1 MIRVLI
7 VEDQKMAR
15 DSMVGYVEASENY
28 VLEGTLKNAGSAE
41 VFCAG
46 HNVDLI
52 LMDVCTE
59 YDESGLDA
67 TAVIKKRYP
76 SIKVIIVTSMVECSF
91 LDRAREAGADSF
103 WYKDTESVE
112 LLNVMDRTMAGEH
125 IYPERTPEVRLGL
138 TTSYHLTGT
147 ELLVLRTIMESSNY
161 QEAADKIGCTERN
174 IRFHLNNILDK
185 TGYRN
190 RFELCMAVSQ
200 KKLIIVNP
208 DSELD

>member
-1 MIRVLI
+1 MTKVLI

-15 DSMVGYVEASENY
+15 DGMVGYVEASEGY
-28 VLEGTLKNAGSAE
+28 TLAGTLKNAGSAE

-46 HNVDLI
+46 HAVDLI
-52 LMDVCTE
+52 LMDVCTDH
-59 YDESGLDA
+59 DESGIEA
-67 TAVIKKRYP
+67 TAIIKKRYP

-91 LDRAREAGADSF
+91 LDRAKEAGADSF
-103 WYKDTESVE
+103 WYKETETQE
-112 LLNVMDRTMAGEH
+112 LLEVMNRTMAGESV
-125 IYPERTPEVRLGL
+125 YPDKTPEVRLGL

-208 DSELD
+208 DKELL

>member
-1 MIRVLI
+1 MTKVLI

-15 DSMVGYVEASENY
+15 DSMVGYVEASEGY
-28 VLEGTLKNAGSAE
+28 TLAGTLKNAGSAE

-46 HNVDLI
+46 HAVDLI
-52 LMDVCTE
+52 LMDVCTDH
-59 YDESGLDA
+59 DESGIEA
-67 TAVIKKRYP
+67 TAIIKKRYP

-91 LDRAREAGADSF
+91 LERAKEAGADSF
-103 WYKDTESVE
+103 WYKETETQE
-112 LLNVMDRTMAGEH
+112 LLEVMNRTMAGESV
-125 IYPERTPEVRLGL
+125 YPEKTPEVRLGL

-161 QEAADKIGCTERN
+161 QEAADKIDCTERN

-208 DSELD
+208 DKELL